1 MGAIDDTQ
9 LCRPPRHHR
18 EHTYG
23 KPRRFQPIGTTGQE
37 PDVTIDEHRSCDGCG
52 ADVHVH
58 VTAPAD
64 SLAVRVARGQLRKPT
79 CTACIDRDIDAERTA
94 EQQRDHAEVIRLR
107 LERSGIPRRWQLG
120 FDRFDTDALRAP
132 ALQAAQEWGRGIRNR
147 GVLLHGP
154 VGRGKTAI
162 AGAAATLRCT
172 VGPVRWLPVADLLMH
187 LAKPFDH
194 PDRLEAQRAID
205 VNAGEHAA
213 LVLDDI
219 DKLKPTEH
227 ALQPLYIAINGWVER
242 DRPLFVTVNRDL
254 DGLSDWM
261 GDTFGEAIASRL
273 TGHCDVHLVGG
284 DDRRLR

>member
-1 MGAIDDTQ
+1 MSVLDDTQ
-9 LCRPPRHHR
+9 LGRPPRHER
-18 EHTYG
+18 PRTDGLPRKMRPVGMSG
-23 KPRRFQPIGTTGQE
+23 KE
-37 PDVTIDEHRSCDGCG
+37 PDVTIDETVACECG
-52 ADVHVH
+52 APVV
-58 VTAPAD
+58 VQVCAPGD
-64 SLAVRVARGQLRKPT
+64 SLAVRVARSQLRSPK
-79 CTACIDRDIDAERTA
+79 CTGCVDRELDAERAA

-107 LERSGIPRRWQLG
+107 LERSGIPRKWRIP
-120 FDRFDTDALRAP
+120 FDRFDADELRAP

-172 VGPVRWLPVADLLMH
+172 VGPVRWLRVADLLMH

-194 PDRLEAQRAID
+194 PDRLAAQNAID
-205 VNAGEHAA
+205 VDAGEHAA

-254 DGLSDWM
+254 DGLSEWM
-261 GDTFGEAIASRL
+261 GDTFGEAISSRL
-273 TGHCDVHLVGG
+273 TGHCDVYLVGG

>member
-1 MGAIDDTQ
+1 MSAIDDTT
-9 LCRPPRHHR
+9 LGRPPRHER
-18 EHTYG
+18 PRTESQ
-23 KPRRFQPIGTTGQE
+23 PRRFQPVGVSGAAE
-37 PDVTIDEHRSCDGCG
+37 DVTIDQHVACPCG
-52 ADVHVH
+52 ADVHVT

-64 SLAVRVARGQLRKPT
+64 SLAVRVARRQLEHPMCAT
-79 CTACIDRDIDAERTA
+79 CVDQEIDRERRDEAERD
-94 EQQRDHAEVIRLR
+94 RAEVIRLR
-107 LERSGIPRRWQLG
+107 LERSGIPRRWQIS
-120 FDRFDTDALRAP
+120 FDRFDHDELRSP
-132 ALQAAQEWGRGIRNR
+132 ALAAAQEWGRGDRNR
-147 GVLLHGP
+147 GVLLYGP

-194 PDRLEAQRAID
+194 ADRLRAQEAID
-205 VNAGEHAA
+205 VTAGEHAA

-254 DGLSDWM
+254 EALSAWM

-273 TGHCDVHLVGG
+273 TGHCECFLVDG